1 MLNIFKKK
9 IKSSSDIVENKPTKK
24 KSGFFD
30 MLKNMPD
37 IPNSKNIIDRAFD
50 KSILVTPS
58 IKDTGMDSSCFNNTY
73 SMGNNYGVDPI
84 AFDWF
89 AGNGFIG
96 FNAMSIIAQHWLVS
110 KVCTL
115 PAKDAIRK
123 GWKVSSI
130 QDEKIDSKIFDE
142 IRRLDNYK
150 YKIKDKL
157 INQSQFTK
165 VFGIR
170 MALFKVSS
178 TDPKYYELPFN
189 IDGVTSGSYQ
199 GIRQIDPQW
208 CTPLTTAGNIAD
220 PASLDY
226 LDPTYWQIS
235 GKKYHKSHFVI
246 TKGDEVSDLLKPT
259 YQYAGV
265 SLTQK
270 IYNQVFSAEKTA
282 NEVPMLVQSKRL
294 NVFKMED
301 MAGNISDYNK
311 FESRMQK
318 WVQLRDNYGIRFADS
333 NDSIE
338 QLETS
343 LSDLDVNVMTQYQL
357 VCSIG
362 NVPSYKL
369 LNAPMKGFSSGDTE
383 ESSYHEELE
392 NTQSLIMTPLLEK
405 HYQLLIRSEIKPKFN
420 IEFNAYVKWNELDSV
435 TEKERAEINE
445 INSRTDMNY
454 TNAGILAQSNI
465 SKKLT
470 DDENSPYFGMVE
482 DDDID
487 DYLDNDINN
496 KENVEEF

>member
-9 IKSSSDIVENKPTKK
+9 IKSSSDAVENKPSKK
-24 KSGFFD
+24 KNNFFD

-37 IPNSKNIIDRAFD
+37 IPTSKNIIDRAFD
-50 KSILVTPS
+50 KSILVNPS
-58 IKDTGMDSSCFNNTY
+58 MKDTGMDSSCFNNTY
-73 SMGNNYGVDPI
+73 SMGNSYGVNPI

-123 GWKVSSI
+123 GWKVASI
-130 QDEKIDSKIFDE
+130 DDDKIDSKVFDE
-142 IRRLDNYK
+142 IRRLDNSK
-150 YKIKDKL
+150 YKIKEKL

-170 MALFKVSS
+170 FALFKVSS

-189 IDGVTSGSYQ
+189 IDGVTEGAYQ
-199 GIRQIDPQW
+199 GIKQIDPQW

-226 LDPTYWQIS
+226 LDPTYWQIG

-259 YQYAGV
+259 YQYAGI

-282 NEVPMLVQSKRL
+282 NEVPILVQSKRL
-294 NVFKMED
+294 NVYSMQGLADQVANYNEFKSKMQTWNMLTD
-301 MAGNISDYNK
+301 NHGVKFVDSDN
-311 FESRMQK
+311 
-318 WVQLRDNYGIRFADS
+318 DIR
-333 NDSIE
+333 

-357 VCSIG
+357 VCSIA

-369 LNAPMKGFSSGDTE
+369 LNSPMKGFSSGDTE

-392 NTQSLIMTPLLEK
+392 NIQDLTMTPMLEK

-445 INSRTDMNY
+445 INSRTDINY
-454 TNAGILAQSNI
+454 TNGSILSQSNI
-465 SKKLT
+465 NKKLT

-482 DDDID
+482 DDYLDIDID
-487 DYLDNDINN
+487 D
-496 KENVEEF
+496 KENIEEF